1 MGERRVAEVSDQAQ
15 LRRDLERLR
24 DGHGLVEP
32 LAWLESSE
40 RLEDARAARDLAQ
53 AAVSVAEARRRLGE
67 ERRSGPGRLAKLEAE
82 LDGELDVL
90 STRQDA
96 DDREEL
102 TALLR
107 ELRDEERRW
116 GRVTELN
123 AEVERL
129 ERRAGSAVR
138 EAPAL
143 APWWHGERGQ
153 AALRRQ
159 VCRDEPISPQVP
171 QLALVE
177 ALREVALSVALA
189 GGISPREDGGWGRV
203 AETYRQLV
211 RRRSRLQAL
220 ELTTLLEELDAAFTL
235 TAALAAAF
243 ERGSG
248 RELSSALDAAER
260 LAEAKELALR
270 GDAPDLSV
278 LETEQ
283 RFDHAWQRLLADGTS
298 DPHALAQAAA
308 AREDLR
314 ESSAAAFQLGLLGS
328 ARERTELQEAKAD
341 LSRILGETCAEH
353 ERRQRLSARTWR
365 DHLDRR
371 APAQRALVR
380 CWRRTRDRDR
390 AAGPRKDSLDDE
402 LARARAAIAERPGA
416 GTDPAALAA
425 AWLRFWRLEERSRVI
440 AELERGGGSLGHEEL
455 QGPLSDLLR
464 DADEARRLPGL
475 AAAYAKLE
483 EGRRAHDAAVAEA
496 LQHVLC
502 ARARLSGLARAA
514 SERVRE
520 LRLVERIAPD

>member
-1 MGERRVAEVSDQAQ
+1 MSDHAQ
-15 LRRDLERLR
+15 LRRDLQRLR
-24 DGHGLVEP
+24 HRHGLAEP
-32 LAWLESSE
+32 LAWLEGSE
-40 RLEDARAARDLAQ
+40 HLEDARAARDLAQ
-53 AAVSVAEARRRLGE
+53 AAVSVREARRRLGE
-67 ERRSGPGRLAKLEAE
+67 ERRLGPARLARLEAE
-82 LDGELDVL
+82 LNGELAAL
-90 STRQDA
+90 SKRQDA
-96 DDREEL
+96 DDHEEL

-107 ELRDEERRW
+107 ALRDEERRW

-129 ERRAGSAVR
+129 ERPAGAAVHEPSAQ
-138 EAPAL
+138 

-171 QLALVE
+171 QLALAE

-189 GGISPREDGGWGRV
+189 GRLSPREDAGWGQV
-203 AETYRQLV
+203 AEAYRQLV

-220 ELTTLLEELDAAFTL
+220 ELTTLLEELDAALTL
-235 TAALAAAF
+235 TAALAGAF

-270 GDAPDLSV
+270 GDTPDLSV

-283 RFDHAWQRLLADGTS
+283 RFDHAWERLLAEGTC
-298 DPHALAQAAA
+298 DPHALSQAAA

-314 ESSAAAFQLGLLGS
+314 EASAAAFRLGLLGS
-328 ARERTELQEAKAD
+328 AQERTELEEAKAG
-341 LSRILGETCAEH
+341 LSGILGETCADH

-365 DHLDRR
+365 DGLDRG

-380 CWRRTRDRDR
+380 CWRRTQDRDR

-402 LARARAAIAERPGA
+402 LARARTAIAERPGA
-416 GTDPAALAA
+416 GTDPAQLAA
-425 AWLRFWRLEERSRVI
+425 AWLRFWRLEERSRAI
-440 AELERGGGSLGHEEL
+440 AELERGGGPTAYEQL
-455 QGPLSDLLR
+455 QGPLSELLR
-464 DADEARRLPGL
+464 DAAQARRLPGL
-475 AAAYAKLE
+475 ASAYAKLDE
-483 EGRRAHDAAVAEA
+483 ARRTHDTAIAEA

-502 ARARLSGLARAA
+502 ARARLSGLTLVA